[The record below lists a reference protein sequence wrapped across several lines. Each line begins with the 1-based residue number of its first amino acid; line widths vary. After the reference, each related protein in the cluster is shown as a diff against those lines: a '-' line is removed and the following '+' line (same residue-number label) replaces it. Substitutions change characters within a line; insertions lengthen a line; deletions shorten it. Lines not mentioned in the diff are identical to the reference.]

1 MSPAVLQCESAQV
14 RQVLRVFAIVSFGVF
29 VITAM
34 LAFSVRPAS
43 AAGTGPFDAG
53 SADGG
58 AARTGRP
65 ESAIGNVFGG
75 SGDREYLAGSKA
87 FGASVAPEGFGGLG
101 LRGGGAGETG
111 GIGFI
116 ASRTPR
122 VVDVVV
128 VRGPLTSEGA
138 RQLATA
144 AVGVK
149 FAEEPCVVRPG
160 VFVVE
165 LVVSADGRVG
175 SARELPVDGGF
186 IRGAACVVER
196 ATRRTAPKAKA
207 PSTVLVTYEVA
218 GRSQP

>member
-1 MSPAVLQCESAQV
+1 M
-14 RQVLRVFAIVSFGVF
+14 RQVLRLFTIISFAVF
-29 VITAM
+29 VITAA

-43 AAGTGPFDAG
+43 AAAADPVDAG

-58 AARTGRP
+58 SLR
-65 ESAIGNVFGG
+65 SAQAPIGNVLAG
-75 SGDREYLAGSKA
+75 SGNREYLAGSKS

-101 LRGGGAGETG
+101 LRGGGAGEG
-111 GIGFI
+111 LGIGGLSFR
-116 ASRTPR
+116 APR

-128 VRGPLTSEGA
+128 TRGPLTNEGA

-144 AVGVK
+144 AVGVR

-207 PSTVLVTYEVA
+207 PSTVLITYEVA

>member
-1 MSPAVLQCESAQV
+1 M
-14 RQVLRVFAIVSFGVF
+14 RQVLRLFTIISFAVFLIA
-29 VITAM
+29 AA

-43 AAGTGPFDAG
+43 AAAADPVDAG

-58 AARTGRP
+58 SPRSDGPQAP
-65 ESAIGNVFGG
+65 IGNVLAG
-75 SGDREYLAGSKA
+75 SGNREYLAGSKS

-101 LRGGGAGETG
+101 LRGGGGGEG
-111 GIGFI
+111 LGIGGPGFR
-116 ASRTPR
+116 APR

-128 VRGPLTSEGA
+128 TRGPLTVESA